1 MKAMSQKDALM
12 TLNAINAM
20 QSGKALPKGAPSM
33 EVRLPS

>member
-1 MKAMSQKDALM
+1 LM

-33 EVRLPS
+33 EVRLPYWRFSLAFN